1 MLPVTFGRWFGLR
14 TEAAARRDRKLGT
27 ASSTRLLLHTPCHL
41 DSEGT
46 GQVFGGVRRGPP
58 RAPFPGRVFAGRRL
72 SVQVGARPWECGLP
86 QTRSRPRASH
96 GEAGLLGR
104 RGRFGRA
111 PGVCFV
117 SGRRLPLRLRTS
129 EPRRVLRES
138 RAEPG
143 IRRHEAGTARARHD
157 RSVIL
162 PPVPAS
168 LERAAG
174 WSWRLLVCAAV
185 ALAVLALLWYLRV
198 IVLPIMIALT
208 IAPALAPVAER
219 LRQPSPRAPGR
230 GARPPDRP
238 RGCGRADRDRDRLGH
253 RAVRGAR
260 RPRSL
265 KPSTKSPT
273 RLEGEPFNLSLDLD
287 GGRAVIAL
295 RFLARGV
302 RLRRVGHPGG
312 RGARHRAGAGGRS
325 PLLRPSR
332 RRGVL
337 ELDPEALR
345 ARDAAGG
352 RSCRAPRLGRCSAAS
367 FAGPPSSR
375 QSTPR

>member
-1 MLPVTFGRWFGLR
+1 MANRPSVGTHCRRQVGPQALPRLRQAEGHWSPDSRDYPPLAGAAATNSRSTVERPTAHSAPVLSRRSNAGRPPAVAQRRSSAFFLLCALSSSSFRRSGSGTSVSADTGSNPVWAFRWSLTSGFARAGLERRAVDAVVRELDVVVLPVTFGRWFGLR
-14 TEAAARRDRKLGT
+14 TEAAARKDRKLGT

-143 IRRHEAGTARARHD
+143 IRRHEAGTAPARHD
-157 RSVIL
+157 RPVNL

-168 LERAAG
+168 LERAAA
-174 WSWRLLVCAAV
+174 WSWRLLVCAAA

-198 IVLPIMIALT
+198 IVAADHGRADDRAGARLRS
-208 IAPALAPVAER
+208 PAR
-219 LRQPSPRAPGR
+219 LRQLASSAP
-230 GARPPDRP
+230 
-238 RGCGRADRDRDRLGH
+238 
-253 RAVRGAR
+253 
-260 RPRSL
+260 RPRS
-265 KPSTKSPT
+265 PS
-273 RLEGEPFNLSLDLD
+273 
-287 GGRAVIAL
+287 
-295 RFLARGV
+295 
-302 RLRRVGHPGG
+302 
-312 RGARHRAGAGGRS
+312 
-325 PLLRPSR
+325 
-332 RRGVL
+332 
-337 ELDPEALR
+337 
-345 ARDAAGG
+345 
-352 RSCRAPRLGRCSAAS
+352 
-367 FAGPPSSR
+367 
-375 QSTPR
+375 